1 MKNKSATKIKK
12 DKNFISCLNQETG
25 FYFRTGILEDGKDT
39 GVDPFMA
46 SFPELLDVGIM
57 GHCIHGKTGLCQ
69 KAGIGC
75 YQDGLHSNNP
85 NMSLEDFKKIAE
97 QCKGKTF
104 QFALGG
110 CGDPDQHEHFEE
122 ILKVCKEN
130 DIVPNFTTSGFG
142 MTKALAKLC
151 KQYCGAVAVSW
162 YRSPYTI
169 KAINLL
175 LAEGVKTNIHCICC
189 GKVGNTLVNVDRDSV
204 NPKNSRFVC
213 AECIESL
220 STALA
225 QGETVG
231 YQQNKKDVIDNYNIN
246 LHRIEEIE
254 KENAEYEKQI
264 QQLGLAKLGP
274 EKTVTLEGRDSDVK
288 VQVSYTVKE
297 VTKAGFKTL
306 KSYMN
311 ENVSDTY
318 LSSNVVEKFDS
329 NSDFKKAAVIIY
341 TEDWEKG
348 TFADTLA
355 KYGYE
360 GRIKPDVLAKM
371 SSRWKHDDLESN
383 KSLLAKTLGVD
394 KLEGDNVD
402 EMLRELTRV
411 AKFNYVKQIFP
422 KVNTCADI
430 DLLKDCLIVS
440 SCIKIKK

>member
-12 DKNFISCLNQETG
+12 NKNFISCFNQETG

-130 DIVPNFTTSGFG
+130 GIVPNFTTSGFG

-162 YRSPYTI
+162 YRSPYTL

-175 LAEGVKTNIHCICC
+175 LAEGVKTNIHYVLSKSTLTEALQHLQSDAINSDLAQSTSQ
-189 GKVGNTLVNVDRDSV
+189 GGLAQSYSRYSLQFPKGINAVIFLLHKPVGLGTKEDMITRDNKDFLNFLDLVNEREFPYKIGFDSCTVPALINLDKVDPNCLDTCEGGRWSAYITPDMKLLPCSFDNQEQKWAV
-204 NPKNSRFVC
+204 D
-213 AECIESL
+213 
-220 STALA
+220 LA
-225 QGETVG
+225 Q
-231 YQQNKKDVIDNYNIN
+231 YSI
-246 LHRIEEIE
+246 
-254 KENAEYEKQI
+254 AE
-264 QQLGLAKLGP
+264 A
-274 EKTVTLEGRDSDVK
+274 
-288 VQVSYTVKE
+288 
-297 VTKAGFKTL
+297 
-306 KSYMN
+306 
-311 ENVSDTY
+311 
-318 LSSNVVEKFDS
+318 
-329 NSDFKKAAVIIY
+329 
-341 TEDWEKG
+341 W
-348 TFADTLA
+348 
-355 KYGYE
+355 
-360 GRIKPDVLAKM
+360 
-371 SSRWKHDDLESN
+371 ESN
-383 KSLLAKTLGVD
+383 TFNDFRNYFSHSCPDCKHHTPCMGGCPIVPEIVLCD
-394 KLEGDNVD
+394 K
-402 EMLRELTRV
+402 
-411 AKFNYVKQIFP
+411 KH
-422 KVNTCADI
+422 
-430 DLLKDCLIVS
+430 
-440 SCIKIKK
+440 

>member
-85 NMSLEDFKKIAE
+85 NMSIEDFKKIAE

-175 LAEGVKTNIHCICC
+175 LAEGVKTNIHYVLSKSTLTEALQHLQSVEFSSQGNLAQSTSQSELLHNTSQSDLLNGRYDNTELRYFPKGINAVIFLLH
-189 GKVGNTLVNVDRDSV
+189 KPVGLGTNEDMITKDNKDFFNFLHLVNEGEFPYKIGFDSCTV
-204 NPKNSRFVC
+204 P
-213 AECIESL
+213 
-220 STALA
+220 AL
-225 QGETVG
+225 
-231 YQQNKKDVIDNYNIN
+231 IN
-246 LHRIEEIE
+246 LNKVEPNCLDTCEGARWSAYITPDM
-254 KENAEYEKQI
+254 KLLPCSFDNQAQRWAVD
-264 QQLGLAKLGP
+264 LAKNTITEAWENDIFEDFRNHFVQSCPGCKHRTKCMGGCPIVP
-274 EKTVTLEGRDSDVK
+274 EIVLCKD
-288 VQVSYTVKE
+288 KE
-297 VTKAGFKTL
+297 
-306 KSYMN
+306 S
-311 ENVSDTY
+311 
-318 LSSNVVEKFDS
+318 
-329 NSDFKKAAVIIY
+329 
-341 TEDWEKG
+341 ED
-348 TFADTLA
+348 
-355 KYGYE
+355 
-360 GRIKPDVLAKM
+360 
-371 SSRWKHDDLESN
+371 
-383 KSLLAKTLGVD
+383 
-394 KLEGDNVD
+394 
-402 EMLRELTRV
+402 
-411 AKFNYVKQIFP
+411 
-422 KVNTCADI
+422 
-430 DLLKDCLIVS
+430 
-440 SCIKIKK
+440 